1 MVHRI
6 TISEIIFNVIKQYAG
21 FFVVAHFIFVEIII
35 FVQEVIRLKAK
46 AKKNR
51 NEKKTLMAM
60 MKDERFASIF

>member
-1 MVHRI
+1 MSSSSTRV
-6 TISEIIFNVIKQYAG
+6 